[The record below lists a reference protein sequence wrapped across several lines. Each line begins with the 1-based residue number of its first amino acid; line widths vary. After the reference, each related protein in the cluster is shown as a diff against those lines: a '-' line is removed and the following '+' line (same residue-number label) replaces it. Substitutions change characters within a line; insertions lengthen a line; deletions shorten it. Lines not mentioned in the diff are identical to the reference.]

1 MLLDYIITQLDVGGV
16 TQIVSLIERLKR
28 RDHTLRLIS
37 LLPALA
43 FTERLSRSGISIHIL
58 NMRSKFDTPLA
69 LLRLVRLL
77 KSSPPDILHAHCF
90 HANMLARMV
99 HPFLPK
105 LKILCTAHNTYE
117 VRTSYKKAQNT
128 SLRDWAYRLTNPLSD
143 LNTTISEAVRQR
155 LIDDKV
161 FPADKTQTIFNG
173 IDLDQFHPTVTEPQ
187 DHVLRRDFLWL
198 TVGRLVKQKDHA
210 TLLDAFTHING
221 ARLSI
226 AGDGP
231 LRSELERHAERN
243 ALASRA
249 TFLGTR
255 HDMPDLYRTADGFVL
270 SSEFEGYGL
279 VVAEAMASGLPVVVT
294 DSGGPTEIVGNDEQA
309 GYVVPIKNPSA
320 LATAMTRVMALSPT
334 ERQRM
339 GQIGRQ
345 RVQRFSLDAITDQ
358 WESTYASLLA
368 NHAVKH

>member
-1 MLLDYIITQLDVGGV
+1 MHLDYIITQVDVGGV
-16 TQIVSLIERLKR
+16 TQVVSLLECLKR
-28 RDHTLRLIS
+28 RNHTPRLIS
-37 LLPALA
+37 LLPPLA
-43 FTERLSRSGISIHIL
+43 FKERLSRAGIPIHSL

-69 LLRLVRLL
+69 LLRLLRLL

-90 HANMLARMV
+90 HANILARMA

-117 VRTSYKKAQNT
+117 VPTSYNKAQKT
-128 SLRDWAYRLTNPLSD
+128 FLRDWAYRLTNPLSD

-155 LIDDKV
+155 LIGDKV

-173 IDLDQFHPTVTEPQ
+173 IDLDQFHPVTEPQ
-187 DHVLRRDFLWL
+187 DHALKRDFLWL
-198 TVGRLVKQKDHA
+198 AVGRLVKQKDYA
-210 TLLDAFTHING
+210 TLLDALTHLNG
-221 ARLSI
+221 GRLSI

-231 LRSELERHAERN
+231 LRSELESQARHN
-243 ALASRA
+243 GLASRA
-249 TFLGTR
+249 TFLGSR
-255 HDMPDLYRTADGFVL
+255 DDIPALYRIADGFVL

-294 DSGGPTEIVGNDEQA
+294 DSGGPTEIVGADEQA
-309 GYVVPIKNPSA
+309 GYVVPIKNPKA

-334 ERQRM
+334 ERRRM

-345 RVQRFSLDAITDQ
+345 RVQRFCLDAITDQ
-358 WESTYASLLA
+358 WESTYAALLA
-368 NHAVKH
+368 R